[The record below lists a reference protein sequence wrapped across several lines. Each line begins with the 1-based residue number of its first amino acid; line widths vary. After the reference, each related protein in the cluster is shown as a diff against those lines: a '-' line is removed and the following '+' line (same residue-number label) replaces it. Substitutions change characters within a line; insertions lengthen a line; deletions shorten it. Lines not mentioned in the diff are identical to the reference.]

1 MVRGAKKQ
9 RDLGIDA
16 APGVLLGAFVIL
28 FAVLAGPVH
37 AADSETASLAP
48 IFDGEGYAPL
58 PKVLSLEDAE
68 TYRAI
73 FGLQEAGQWRAADRE
88 IAKLE
93 NDLLLGH
100 VLAQRYLHPT
110 KYRSKYREL
119 RDWLALY
126 ADHPDA
132 RRIYRLALKRKPAD
146 AAAPNAPRGSVFGGW
161 MPEDASFPVYQP
173 QKQLTKAQR
182 NRVRQ
187 LQAAIRA
194 RIRRGWPTGAK
205 ELLGTGEVEKLFDQV
220 LIDRARADIAASY
233 FYYSKDTE
241 ALEMADAA
249 VEQSSVFVPT
259 AHWVGGLAA
268 WRMGDSARASEHFEA
283 LALAK
288 GVTDWYRAA
297 GAYWA
302 ARANL
307 VARNPENVNR
317 WLLIAAV
324 HPRTFYGLLAR
335 KALGFPVVF
344 EWRDP
349 PLTEADLDLLSARPR
364 GARALALIQSGRR
377 DRAEAELRR
386 VRPEGPGEARALAA
400 FAVQAS
406 LPVLALRVGAS
417 LEAVSGERFDSAV
430 YPIPAWEPQDGFKVD
445 RALIYALMRQESQFN
460 TRAKSRAG
468 ARGLMQLMPA
478 TAAFIA
484 GDRSL
489 RSSARHRLYE
499 PGFNMMLGQKY
510 IEHLLGHKA
519 VEGDLFHLVTAY
531 NGGPGNLGKW
541 RRETRYGD
549 DPLLFIESLPSR
561 ETRDFIER
569 VLTNFWIY
577 RHQFGQATPSLDAI
591 AAGEWPSYTS
601 LDGTTS
607 AVANNVEN

>member
-1 MVRGAKKQ
+1 M
-9 RDLGIDA
+9 GINA
-16 APGVLLGAFVIL
+16 APGVWLGVLLFLSTAFV
-28 FAVLAGPVH
+28 GPAQ
-37 AADSETASLAP
+37 AADSGTSAGTGELETAALAP
-48 IFDGEGYAPL
+48 DFDDDGTAAL
-58 PKVLSLEDAE
+58 PKILSLEDAE

-93 NDLLLGH
+93 NDVLLGH
-100 VLAQRYLHPT
+100 LLAQRYLHPT
-110 KYRSKYREL
+110 KYRSKYSEL

-126 ADHPDA
+126 ADHPEA
-132 RRIYRLALKRKPAD
+132 ARIYRLAMRRKPA
-146 AAAPNAPRGSVFGGW
+146 AAVAPSAPRGGIFGGW

-182 NRVRQ
+182 NRVRE
-187 LQAAIRA
+187 LQAAMRA
-194 RIRRGWPTGAK
+194 RIRRGWPTGAMD
-205 ELLGTGEVEKLFDQV
+205 LLETAEAGKLFDQV
-220 LIDRARADIAASY
+220 QIDRVRADISASY
-233 FYYSKDTE
+233 FYYSKDAE
-241 ALEMADAA
+241 ALALADAA
-249 VEQSSVFVPT
+249 VEQSSVFVPI
-259 AHWVGGLAA
+259 AHWIGGLAA
-268 WRMGDSARASEHFEA
+268 WRSGQSERAAEHFEA

-297 GAYWA
+297 GGYWA

-307 VARNPENVNR
+307 VARRPENVNR

-324 HPRTFYGLLAR
+324 HPRTFYGLLSR

-349 PLTEADLDLLSARPR
+349 PLIESDLDSLSARTR
-364 GARALALIQSGRR
+364 GARALALIQSGER

-386 VRPEGPGEARALAA
+386 LRPEGPGEARALAA
-400 FAVQAS
+400 IAVRAN
-406 LPVLALRVGAS
+406 LPVLALKIGAS

-430 YPIPAWEPQDGFKVD
+430 YPIPAWEPADGFKVD
-445 RALIYALMRQESQFN
+445 RALIYALMRQESQFS

-478 TAAFIA
+478 TASFIA

-489 RSSARHRLYE
+489 RSSARDRLYD
-499 PGFNMMLGQKY
+499 PAFNMMLGQKY

-519 VEGDLFHLVTAY
+519 VEGDLFRLVTAY

-541 RRETRYGD
+541 RRETRFGN

-561 ETRDFIER
+561 ETRDFLER

-577 RHQFGQATPSLDAI
+577 RHQLGQATPSLDAI
-591 AAGEWPSYTS
+591 AAGEWPSYIA
-601 LDGTTS
+601 LDGTTA
-607 AVANNVEN
+607 AVASNVAN

>member
-1 MVRGAKKQ
+1 MG
-9 RDLGIDA
+9 LGIDA
-16 APGVLLGAFVIL
+16 APGVLLGALL
-28 FAVLAGPVH
+28 FLLIAF
-37 AADSETASLAP
+37 AAPAPAAESETAALTP
-48 IFDGEGYAPL
+48 GFDGGVGVAL
-58 PKVLSLEDAE
+58 PRILSLEDAE

-93 NDLLLGH
+93 NDILRGH

-110 KYRSKYREL
+110 MYRSKYSEL

-132 RRIYRLALKRKPAD
+132 PRIHRLALRRKPAA
-146 AAAPNAPRGSVFGGW
+146 AAAPRAPRGGIFGGW

-173 QKQLTKAQR
+173 QKRLDKGQR
-182 NRVRQ
+182 GRVRQ
-187 LQAAIRA
+187 LQSSIRA
-194 RIRRGWPTGAK
+194 RLRRGWPTGAS
-205 ELLGTGEVEKLFDQV
+205 ELLGLAAVETLFDQV
-220 LIDRARADIAASY
+220 QIDRARADIAASF
-233 FYYSKDTE
+233 FYYGKDAE
-241 ALEMADAA
+241 ALAMADAA
-249 VEQSSVFVPT
+249 VEMSSVFVPT
-259 AHWVGGLAA
+259 AHWIGGLAA
-268 WRMGDSARASEHFEA
+268 WRSGQSARATEHFEA

-335 KALGFPVVF
+335 KSLGFPVVF

-349 PLTEADLDLLSARPR
+349 PLTESDLDLLVALPR
-364 GARALALIQSGRR
+364 GARALALIQAGER

-386 VRPEGPGEARALAA
+386 VRPAGPDEARALAA
-400 FAVQAS
+400 IAVQAR
-406 LPVLALRVGAS
+406 LPLLALKIGAS

-430 YPIPAWEPQDGFKVD
+430 YPIPAWEPADGFKVD
-445 RALIYALMRQESQFN
+445 RALIYAFIRQESQFS
-460 TRAKSRAG
+460 TRAKSRVG

-478 TAAFIA
+478 TASFIA

-489 RSSARHRLYE
+489 RFSARHRLYE
-499 PGFNMMLGQKY
+499 PSFNMMLGQKY
-510 IEHLLGHKA
+510 IEHLLVHKE
-519 VEGDLFHLVTAY
+519 VDGDLFRLVTAY

-541 RRETRYGD
+541 RRRTRFGD
-549 DPLLFIESLPSR
+549 DPLLFIESLPAR

-577 RHQFGQATPSLDAI
+577 RHQLGQGTPSLDAI
-591 AAGEWPSYTS
+591 AAGEWPSYIA
-601 LDGTTS
+601 LDGTTA
-607 AVANNVEN
+607 AVASNAGN